1 MIGPGHYIKTG
12 PHRSES
18 PAASRGMSDYE
29 GFFIAQPN
37 PEFNGNTGS
46 VPHSEVIRQHTRTAN
61 PE

>member
-1 MIGPGHYIKTG
+1 MGPDQ
-12 PHRSES
+12 PAEMSLHRSKETL
-18 PAASRGMSDYE
+18 DYE